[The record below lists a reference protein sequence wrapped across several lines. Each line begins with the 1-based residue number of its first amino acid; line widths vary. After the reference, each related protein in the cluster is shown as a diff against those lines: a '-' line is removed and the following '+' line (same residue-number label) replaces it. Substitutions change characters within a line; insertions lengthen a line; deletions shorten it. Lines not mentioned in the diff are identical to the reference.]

1 MACLTGSSS
10 GRCRDMIMADF
21 LSKIAARNFGRQGLL
36 GLESKIRN
44 AGLSLK
50 PMEVAKISVLLL
62 AIFAL
67 FGIAVLPFFP
77 IGGMVIFLLAMVA
90 YRAPPK
96 FLDYLAGA
104 RRKKLESELPFAL
117 RYFSQL
123 LGIGLTPE
131 AALSRIAKMDFGEI
145 SRLFGRAMDENKK
158 GKMLETALRDLD
170 RTVDSERLREA
181 ISVIIQTLRLG
192 PSEEGN
198 RISLRLARRMMEEKK
213 GEYESFAAKSQI
225 LMVVQVAVSAIIPA
239 VVAFVSAF
247 GGGGFLGSGPLIYIV
262 FLAVL
267 PALSLAGF
275 AYLKLVHPG

>member
-1 MACLTGSSS
+1 
-10 GRCRDMIMADF
+10 MADF
-21 LSKIAARNFGRQGLL
+21 LSGMAARNFGRAGLL
-36 GLESKIRN
+36 DIERRIRN
-44 AGLSLK
+44 AGFSLK

-62 AIFAL
+62 ATFAFL
-67 FGIAVLPFFP
+67 GIAVLPFLP
-77 IGGMVIFLLAMVA
+77 IGGMVFFLLAIAA
-90 YRAPPK
+90 YRAPSK
-96 FLDYLAGA
+96 FLDYLAGV
-104 RRKKLESELPFAL
+104 RRKKMESELPFAL

-123 LGIGLTPE
+123 LGMGLTPE
-131 AALSRIAKMDFGEI
+131 AALSKLSKMDFGET
-145 SRLFGRAMDENKK
+145 SRLLSVAMDENRK
-158 GKMLETALRDLD
+158 GKMLENALRDLD
-170 RTVDSERLREA
+170 HTIDSERLREA

-213 GEYESFAAKSQI
+213 REYESFAAKSQI
-225 LMVVQVAVSAIIPA
+225 LLVVQVAVSAIIPA

-247 GGGGFLGSGPLIYIV
+247 GGGFLGSGLLVYMA